1 MAAHTADI
9 QRLLEFKETASDD
22 TEEDEKLALVV
33 QEMQTLK
40 DQIYYMQQHILHL
53 RAAGAKLSTA
63 ADTPAAAEE
72 QQLGTDAPGIPTN
85 KLLEIEDYVKAMKDQ
100 AEERF
105 REVQSRVE
113 EVTDRVDTLE
123 SDAKKYNL
131 IVRGL
136 EQTRVLERKDTISWH
151 ETFLGV
157 C

>member
-53 RAAGAKLSTA
+53 RAAAGAKLST
-63 ADTPAAAEE
+63 ADTPAAAED
-72 QQLGTDAPGIPTN
+72 QQLGTAVPPN

-105 REVQSRVE
+105 REVQSQVE

>member
-1 MAAHTADI
+1 M
-9 QRLLEFKETASDD
+9 EFKESALED

-53 RAAGAKLSTA
+53 RAAAGAKLSTA
-63 ADTPAAAEE
+63 DTPMTAEE
-72 QQLGTDAPGIPTN
+72 QLGTDAPGIPTPN

-105 REVQSRVE
+105 REVQSHVE

-136 EQTRVLERKDTISWH
+136 EQTRVLERKDSLVHISWH
-151 ETFLGV
+151 KPFLGI